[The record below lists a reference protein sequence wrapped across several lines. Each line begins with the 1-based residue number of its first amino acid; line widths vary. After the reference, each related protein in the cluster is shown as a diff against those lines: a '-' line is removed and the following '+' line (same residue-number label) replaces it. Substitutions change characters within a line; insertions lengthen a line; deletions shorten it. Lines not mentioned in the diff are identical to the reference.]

1 MFASS
6 FIPQNFYYIPLG
18 LALELFGYFAYLI
31 QDIVGYMQRQKNFSL
46 HERIFIAGRFSW
58 LFVFTS
64 FLCPYF
70 FRYGISY
77 ESFHIAGNFAR
88 FPVENSAN
96 VFRNFPFINKYAY
109 LINNL

>member
-46 HERIFIAGRFSW
+46 PKEFSLLAVSVGFLFLLPFCARIFSDTASVMNLSILPGTLPDSP
-58 LFVFTS
+58 LKIPQM
-64 FLCPYF
+64 FLGI
-70 FRYGISY
+70 FRL
-77 ESFHIAGNFAR
+77 
-88 FPVENSAN
+88 
-96 VFRNFPFINKYAY
+96 
-109 LINNL
+109 LINMLT